1 MNKRMR
7 RLLLVVFVLLLIV
20 TVIVLISDNNGST
33 ININLSKS
41 AKEMAKKES
50 EILNTK
56 VDIDENNTERLKGI
70 NIITEFFNYINNKK
84 YAKAYA
90 MMDKEYIETFGLS
103 EEDFK
108 IKYNYK
114 DEKVVTVRECEVL
127 ENRIYLGITLKN
139 KNQNSPG
146 GMNLKFTI
154 VDQSGDYKIIDND
167 IVSIESLE
175 YSKDIQDEINI
186 KIDRKVRTLNDA
198 YFYRISIENYTD
210 HEIELDKDSFKGY
223 LKEVEYRPSFPIGE
237 TFVLPSHK
245 NKKMYL
251 IKYISQVDKITVS
264 INKEEISIPMRVAY

>member
-1 MNKRMR
+1 MNKRMK
-7 RLLLVVFVLLLIV
+7 RLLLVVFVLLLII
-20 TVIVLISDNNGST
+20 TVIILTSDNNGST

-56 VDIDENNTERLKGI
+56 VEIDENNTERLKSI
-70 NIITEFFNYINNKK
+70 NIITEFFNYINDKK
-84 YAKAYA
+84 YSKAYA

-108 IKYNYK
+108 LKYNYR
-114 DEKVVTVRECEVL
+114 DEKVVIVRECEVL

-198 YFYRISIENYTD
+198 CFYRISIENYTD
-210 HEIELDKDSFKGY
+210 HEIELDNGSFKGY
-223 LKEVEYRPSFPIGE
+223 LKEVEYQPSLPMGE

-245 NKKMYL
+245 NKKIYL

-264 INKEEISIPMRVAY
+264 INKEEISIYQ